1 MKKKQENQSCYKTTI
16 GGQALIEGIMMRG
29 PDKQV
34 IVLRGEDGFTVKE
47 EDITPIKEKYPVL
60 GWPFI
65 RGVVGFVSSLSVGM
79 KALMFS
85 AENAPEEYQGEE
97 SKLDKWIEAHF
108 DSKKAEKMIV
118 TLAMI
123 IGIALAVGL
132 FMVLPSLITSIFNNW
147 VESRLLKN
155 VIEGVVRIII
165 FIVYIWLVSRTKEIY
180 RVFQY
185 HGAEHKS
192 IHCYEKGLELNVENV
207 RPQPREH
214 PRCGTSFIF
223 VVMIVSLLVLMFVSW
238 TNPLTRVLGKLALL
252 PFIIG
257 ISYEINRWAGRH
269 DNRLSAI
276 LVAPG
281 KAMQKMTV
289 YEPDDKMIE
298 VAIEALKRVIPKE
311 KGSDQW

>member
-1 MKKKQENQSCYKTTI
+1 MKKNQSNQSCYKTTI

-29 PDKQV
+29 PDKQA
-34 IVLRGEDGFTVKE
+34 IVLRGNEGLTVKE
-47 EDITPIKEKYPVL
+47 EDIRPIKDKYPIL
-60 GWPFI
+60 GWPLI
-65 RGVVGFVSSLSVGM
+65 RGVVSFVSSLSVGM
-79 KALMFS
+79 KALMYS

-97 SKLDKWIEAHF
+97 SKFDKWIEEHF
-108 DSKKAEKMIV
+108 DSKKAEKLIV
-118 TLAMI
+118 TSAMV

-132 FMVLPSLITSIFNNW
+132 FMLLPSLITSIFNKW
-147 VESRLLKN
+147 IDSRLIKN
-155 VIEGVVRIII
+155 IIEGVVRIII
-165 FIVYIWLVSRTKEIY
+165 FVIYIWLVSRTKDIY

-192 IHCYEKGLELNVENV
+192 IHCYEKGLELNLENV

-223 VVMIVSLLVLMFVSW
+223 VVMIVSLLVLMFVNW
-238 TNPLTRVLGKLALL
+238 TNPFTRVLGKLALL
-252 PFIIG
+252 PVIIG

-276 LVAPG
+276 LTAPG

-289 YEPDDKMIE
+289 FEPDDSMIE
-298 VAIEALKRVIPKE
+298 VAIEALKRVIPKV
-311 KGSDQW
+311 KGSDEW